1 MEACIVLNFKVY
13 EISRGTHKL
22 FRKFTLIKKKKS
34 SGEDSLHVLHGS
46 REWDLYIRIHP
57 HQQSLS
63 LSLAETKNWNDD
75 FAFLF
80 FSGSCCGM
88 IRAECGLVIAI
99 LMKRKVQIFGWFL
112 VKFLVRT
119 VVAMKVEVS
128 GSEREWL
135 LLWIVDLE
143 KIRGIIIF
151 SFIFKICF
159 YRVLFKKLVVNWEN
173 DQLIDARI
181 IYHLFCDM

>member
-1 MEACIVLNFKVY
+1 MDRREK
-13 EISRGTHKL
+13 G
-22 FRKFTLIKKKKS
+22 
-34 SGEDSLHVLHGS
+34 SLHVLRGS
-46 REWDLYIRIHP
+46 REWDLYIHIHP
-57 HQQSLS
+57 HQQS

-99 LMKRKVQIFGWFL
+99 SMKRKFQIFGWFL

-143 KIRGIIIF
+143 KIRVSL
-151 SFIFKICF
+151 SFHWFLKSVF
-159 YRVLFKKLVVNWEN
+159 TV
-173 DQLIDARI
+173 
-181 IYHLFCDM
+181 